1 MKRVV
6 VILAS
11 FILFISSLFAGA
23 ADFFDHRIFEVKLNV
38 PANISNNTLT
48 IADFLQEQ
56 VIIDLKKLY
65 NDMPKKGFDATV
77 DVMPSAAI
85 TLDFKKGLHF
95 GVSAGVDLFAN
106 TGISKDLFR
115 FIAKGNELNES
126 FKVSVDGYGN
136 QLFHYYTSN
145 SRCLA
150 ATWLLVRYLTR
161 NVVSPSRSC
170 TL

>member
-1 MKRVV
+1 MKRFV

-65 NDMPKKGFDATV
+65 NDMPKNQKYIFSPIDRPLKTI
-77 DVMPSAAI
+77 PI
-85 TLDFKKGLHF
+85 KK
-95 GVSAGVDLFAN
+95 
-106 TGISKDLFR
+106 KK
-115 FIAKGNELNES
+115 IAPTKLP
-126 FKVSVDGYGN
+126 V
-136 QLFHYYTSN
+136 
-145 SRCLA
+145 
-150 ATWLLVRYLTR
+150 
-161 NVVSPSRSC
+161 
-170 TL
+170 